1 MKTAS
6 LPPAAA
12 LVALLVLFGPATVAK
27 QPPPPETAIIQERS
41 PETIVGGLITDAI
54 VGAHR
59 SDTSIARNIYRNPTE
74 TLLFFGLRP
83 DMTVVEVWPGTGW
96 YTEVLA
102 PVLGSGGGRLIA
114 AQFPLDAEVPY
125 QSRTAQTYAEKL
137 RAEPEVY
144 APVEVVPFAPPRHRS
159 LGPPES
165 ADLVL
170 LFRNFH
176 SLIAGDVVE
185 DTLQAAYDVL
195 RPGGVLGVVQHRAAE
210 DAPAYEERQDGY
222 VRQSH
227 VIERVTEA
235 GFTFEESAETNAN
248 TADRRNHP
256 RGVWT
261 LLPTLAYCREMQDA
275 REQLACEQEYRAIGE
290 SDRMTLRFSKP
301 R

>member
-1 MKTAS
+1 MKTAFF
-6 LPPAAA
+6 PAVA
-12 LVALLVLFGPATVAK
+12 VGALLASFALAAGAEQP
-27 QPPPPETAIIQERS
+27 PPPPETAIIQQRS

-59 SDTSIARNIYRNPTE
+59 SDANIARNIYRNPTE

-125 QSRTAQTYAEKL
+125 QSRTAHAYAEKL

-144 APVEVVPFAPPRHRS
+144 APVEVVPFAPPEHRS
-159 LGPPES
+159 LGAPAS

-176 SLIAGDVVE
+176 SLLAGDVA
-185 DTLQAAYDVL
+185 DDALQAAYDVL

-227 VIERVTEA
+227 VIERVTAA
-235 GFTFEESAETNAN
+235 GFTFEGSAEVNAN
-248 TADRRNHP
+248 PTDTRDHP

-261 LLPTLAYCREMQDA
+261 LPPTLAYCREMQDA

-290 SDRMTLRFSKP
+290 SDRMTLRFAKP